1 MLHRT
6 YIKIGNQLKKEIEQ
20 NIYKI
25 GDRLPTEREISEKLG
40 VSRTIVREAMVMLE
54 VEQLVE
60 VKKGSGVY
68 VKNTPQNLTHQLQE
82 ENLPDV
88 GPFEL
93 LQARQ
98 LLESSIVEFAA
109 KQANKKDI
117 AHLRAILDKEKA
129 LLEKD
134 LDDYTADE
142 EFHLA
147 IAEITQNDVLI
158 KLQQQLWQ
166 YRFNNPMW
174 NQLHTRILQKD
185 LHYLWI
191 EDHEKILVAIQKKSP
206 SLAKKAMWQHLENV
220 KVKLFELSD
229 VEDPKFDGYLFNVN
243 PVAVGI

>member
-6 YIKIGNQLKKEIEQ
+6 YIKIGNQLKKDIEQ

-68 VKNTPQNLTHQLQE
+68 VKNTPQNLKYQLQE
-82 ENLPDV
+82 KNLPDV

-109 KQANKKDI
+109 KQANKRDI
-117 AHLRAILDKEKA
+117 SRLRKILDKEKI

-174 NQLHTRILQKD
+174 NQLHSRILQKD
-185 LHYLWI
+185 LHHLWI
-191 EDHEKILVAIQKKSP
+191 EDHENILIAIQKKSP

-229 VEDPKFDGYLFNVN
+229 VEDPEFDGYLFNVN